1 MVFTD
6 DESVIHLIRIFYL
19 SVFLIGVWR
28 PAFAHFI
35 EVFWHCY
42 QIKECD
48 RGRIC
53 DSQYVMKMIK

>member
-6 DESVIHLIRIFYL
+6 DESVTSPNPNFL
-19 SVFLIGVWR
+19 SICLIGVWR

-53 DSQYVMKMIK
+53 DSQHVMKMIK